1 MPLSNDYK
9 DINPFKEDHLS
20 DSPYGLNNSDN
31 SIGSSPDDKDI
42 KPISEDEKKR
52 SSEISKDKDIQEK
65 EVKEGLD
72 GEKAEKF
79 NHDKT
84 KIFMTM
90 LAKAFKRAEIRK
102 QAHHDFHKHVDY
114 MRNNLAKSKMPK
126 KLSPE
131 NIDSYVGDLKKKV
144 SYLVELENDPDA
156 KPGFDQAK
164 FVKDKITEL
173 EAKLNALMKSKEEKE
188 KRYAELDNKIN
199 LKLNAD
205 KRVVEE
211 MERKLLVLQKKVIE
225 HKILNK
231 TRKKFGKKPID
242 SDIDEI
248 HERIK
253 ITKDALENI
262 KKKKRLI

>member
-1 MPLSNDYK
+1 
-9 DINPFKEDHLS
+9 
-20 DSPYGLNNSDN
+20 
-31 SIGSSPDDKDI
+31 
-42 KPISEDEKKR
+42 
-52 SSEISKDKDIQEK
+52 
-65 EVKEGLD
+65 
-72 GEKAEKF
+72 
-79 NHDKT
+79 
-84 KIFMTM
+84 
-90 LAKAFKRAEIRK
+90 
-102 QAHHDFHKHVDY
+102 
-114 MRNNLAKSKMPK
+114 
-126 KLSPE
+126 
-131 NIDSYVGDLKKKV
+131 
-144 SYLVELENDPDA
+144 
-156 KPGFDQAK
+156 
-164 FVKDKITEL
+164 
-173 EAKLNALMKSKEEKE
+173 MKSKEEKE